1 MDQSVFA
8 PNLLAGKVA
17 LITGGGS
24 GIGAGIAKLFAQH
37 GAKVALVGRTASKLE
52 AVAAEITNAGGVA
65 SVHPADVRE
74 YPVLEMA
81 INDAAAS
88 FGRLDMVINSAA
100 GNFLSPAANLSAN
113 GFRAVIDID
122 LCGSFNAC
130 RASFQH
136 LAKQG
141 GCIVSITATQA
152 HVPTPLQV
160 HAGAAKAGIAKMTQ
174 DLALEWGRSGIRV
187 VAVAPGPVEGTEG
200 MSRLAPGAAA
210 DNLKKRVPLGRY
222 ATIAEIAG
230 TVLFL
235 VSPAAGYVTGSTLL
249 VDGGTSLI
257 GAGPFLDMM
266 GI

>member
-1 MDQSVFA
+1 MVDSVFA
-8 PNLLAGKVA
+8 PNLLAGKAV
-17 LITGGGS
+17 LVTGGGS

-37 GAKVALVGRTASKLE
+37 GAKVALVGRTPQKLE

-74 YPVLEMA
+74 YPVLEKA
-81 INDAAAS
+81 INDAAAA
-88 FGRLDMVINSAA
+88 FGRLDFVINSAA

-113 GFRAVIDID
+113 GFRAVVDID
-122 LCGSFNAC
+122 LCGTFNAC
-130 RASFQH
+130 RAAYAH

-141 GCIVSITATQA
+141 GCIVNITATQA
-152 HVPTPLQV
+152 NIPTPLQV

-174 DLALEWGRSGIRV
+174 DLALEWGRAGIRV

-200 MSRLAPGAAA
+200 MSRLAPGTAA
-210 DNLKKRVPLGRY
+210 DSLKKRVPLGRY
-222 ATIAEIAG
+222 ASIDEIAG
-230 TVLFL
+230 AVLFL
-235 VSPAAGYVTGSTLL
+235 VSPAASYVTGSTLL

-266 GI
+266 GL